1 MPGFNRQRN
10 LMQKLKITMKQL
22 VWCVISILYDGAYQ
36 NDKNYVIL
44 HYMNDKNYKY
54 NNFNKTSDKLLI
66 KLICFLLASF

>member
-1 MPGFNRQRN
+1 
-10 LMQKLKITMKQL
+10 MQKLKITMKQL

-54 NNFNKTSDKLLI
+54 NNFNKTSDK
-66 KLICFLLASF
+66 